1 MKLAGFPIALTNWS
15 DIEPERHAGDSGY
28 SLWRVQ
34 YFGEGSSRIR
44 VRMVEHSRG
53 YVSDHWCLKGHVIFC
68 IAGGMDTH
76 LKDGRVL
83 KVRAGMSYQVADDTE
98 AHSSRSE
105 TGATL
110 FIVD

>member
-1 MKLAGFPIALTNWS
+1 MMMTGFPITLTDWS
-15 DIEPERHAGDSGY
+15 QIEPERHEGEEGF

-34 YFGEGSSRIR
+34 YFGDGDRRIR
-44 VRMVEHSRG
+44 VRLVEHSPG

-68 IAGGMDTH
+68 IKGGMDTH
-76 LKDGRVL
+76 LMDGTIL
-83 KVRAGMSYQVADDTE
+83 KVREGMSYQVADNAE
-98 AHSSRSE
+98 AHASRST